1 MAVLLPIACSHPK
14 ELTLEEGAGW
24 ASRRNYTDFVI
35 TGQARTEEG
44 AAAAI
49 RFCESGPGTGYEV
62 LLQNGPIDGTVRT
75 GSLLHVRNL
84 YRSLAKDGE
93 WFDFSVAVRGMNIG
107 VQVNGVDVVCS
118 TEPAAPWRSEA
129 HAGQRIAP
137 GRISF
142 EGLKGKVEVRGL
154 DID

>member
-1 MAVLLPIACSHPK
+1 MKRLAWILLAAAWLPLACSHPK

-24 ASRRNYTDFVI
+24 TSRRNYADFVL

-75 GSLLHVRNL
+75 GSLRRKPASRPVPA
-84 YRSLAKDGE
+84 LA
-93 WFDFSVAVRGMNIG
+93 R
-107 VQVNGVDVVCS
+107 
-118 TEPAAPWRSEA
+118 
-129 HAGQRIAP
+129 P
-137 GRISF
+137 GR
-142 EGLKGKVEVRGL
+142 GKQALKRQT
-154 DID
+154 